1 MREEAQTAIVLEA
14 RTVFITKNRRS
25 LQSTG
30 ISQLSNTTGYA
41 ALTTINT
48 IYGPFVQRCKRR
60 LDFTYYYEHPQIRSL
75 YRIVDLI
82 QATRFFDVG
91 ANIGIYS
98 VYLSSLETLGRIDAF
113 EPAQDSLELLRMN
126 QDLQDNQK
134 INVHP
139 LALSDT
145 EETAEFAIY
154 GELSG
159 NNALLETTAKSSEP
173 TRIERVTCRKLD
185 TLAGERDET
194 FVCKIDVE
202 GNELKTIEGGR
213 DYLRGNQ
220 GVLQV
225 ECFEHGREPLVEALD
240 RLGYQFLFRLR
251 DDLYFSNLTDPA
263 PLTGIREIL
272 YSEVADAL
280 DELKS
285 FKVGRWRL
293 NQDIRKALREAGQVG
308 DPVLL

>member
-1 MREEAQTAIVLEA
+1 M
-14 RTVFITKNRRS
+14 TK
-25 LQSTG
+25 
-30 ISQLSNTTGYA
+30 ID
-41 ALTTINT
+41 T
-48 IYGPFVQRCKRR
+48 IYGPFVKRCKRR

-82 QATRFFDVG
+82 QATRFFDIG

-98 VYLSSLETLGRIDAF
+98 VYLSALETLECVDAF
-113 EPAQDSLELLRMN
+113 EPAQDSLGLLRMN
-126 QDLQDNQK
+126 QELQPNQK
-134 INVHP
+134 INVHS

-173 TRIERVTCRKLD
+173 TRIEKVTCRRLD
-185 TLAGERDET
+185 SLAKERDET

-202 GNELKTIEGGR
+202 GNELKTIEGAR

-220 GVLQV
+220 GVLQI
-225 ECFEHGREPLVEALD
+225 ECFEQGREPLVEALD
-240 RLGYQFLFRLR
+240 RLGYRFLFRLR
-251 DDLYFSNLTDPA
+251 DDLYFSNLKDPGQT
-263 PLTGIREIL
+263 TGIQEIL

-285 FKVGRWRL
+285 FKLARWRL
-293 NQDIRKALREAGQVG
+293 NQDIRRALQEAGQVG

>member
-1 MREEAQTAIVLEA
+1 M
-14 RTVFITKNRRS
+14 TK
-25 LQSTG
+25 
-30 ISQLSNTTGYA
+30 ID
-41 ALTTINT
+41 T
-48 IYGPFVQRCKRR
+48 IYGTFVKQCKRR
-60 LDFTYYYEHPQIRSL
+60 LDFTYYYEHPQVRSL
-75 YRIVDLI
+75 YRIADLI
-82 QATRFFDVG
+82 GATRFFDIG

-98 VYLSSLETLGRIDAF
+98 VYLSTLDTLERIEAF
-113 EPAQDSLELLRMN
+113 EPAQDSLELLRKN
-126 QDLQDNQK
+126 KELQPNQK
-134 INVHP
+134 INLHA

-159 NNALLETTAKSSEP
+159 NNALLQTTAKNSEP
-173 TRIERVTCRKLD
+173 TRIDKVICRRLD
-185 TLAGERDET
+185 SLAGERDET

-202 GNELKTIEGGR
+202 GNELKTIEGAR
-213 DYLRGNQ
+213 DYLQGNQ

-225 ECFEHGREPLVEALD
+225 ECFEQGREPLVEALD
-240 RLGYQFLFRLR
+240 ALGYPFLFRLR
-251 DDLYFSNLTDPA
+251 DDLYFSNLPDPGQMA
-263 PLTGIREIL
+263 GIREIL